1 MRPLTLVSFVGFV
14 LLMAGLWCPLIHV
27 PLAGNF
33 SAFRLNQPYGLVLLL
48 MTVIGIIGNVFNKYK
63 ITQFAALATLVLV
76 VVFYIAVFLK
86 VKTAFS
92 FIPFDSIA
100 QTITHALIKFKWGW
114 WVLFIGELLAL
125 AGLIKHKTKNIF

>member
-1 MRPLTLVSFVGFV
+1 MRPITLISFVGFV
-14 LLMAGLWCPLIHV
+14 TLMAGLWCPLLHV

-48 MTVIGIIGNVFNKYK
+48 MTVIGITGNVFNRYK
-63 ITQFAALATLVLV
+63 VVQFAALASLVLV
-76 VVFYIAVFLK
+76 VVFYIAVFMK

-100 QTITHALIKFKWGW
+100 QFVTHALIKFKWGW
-114 WVLFIGELLAL
+114 WVLFIGGLLAL
-125 AGLIKHKTKNIF
+125 VGLRKHKTKNIF